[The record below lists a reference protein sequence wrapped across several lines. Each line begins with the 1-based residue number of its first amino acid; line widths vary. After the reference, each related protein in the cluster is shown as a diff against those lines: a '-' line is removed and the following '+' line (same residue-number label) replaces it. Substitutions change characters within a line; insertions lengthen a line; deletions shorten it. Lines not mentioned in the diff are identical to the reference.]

1 MTALGDSQLIFN
13 DINCFILV
21 FNGFTPVTE
30 IQGATAT
37 TPTTKNESFDLTPN
51 QIANTRPPD
60 TISEVGGLNGWML
73 LVGIVA
79 GTVIMVSLVWNSM
92 KLWCRKCERDALT
105 QPPTI
110 TYLTQDQALTN
121 TNTGGNR
128 LAEVP
133 VATLNTFQI
142 EIQVKTKHIQ
152 PQIAI
157 DGSYHLALGPLVL
170 VRIPKRSA
178 SEYLLKYSV

>member
-1 MTALGDSQLIFN
+1 
-13 DINCFILV
+13 
-21 FNGFTPVTE
+21 
-30 IQGATAT
+30 
-37 TPTTKNESFDLTPN
+37 
-51 QIANTRPPD
+51 
-60 TISEVGGLNGWML
+60 ML

-142 EIQVKTKHIQ
+142 EIQVKTGTFWVVPNFEVTVKMSAKVLEWLKLMGIFLAINCVEKWQ
-152 PQIAI
+152 KINLLQKCQKMIARKYQTDI
-157 DGSYHLALGPLVL
+157 LRNFVNRNCGNFLPFLNLSSDNLSPDNILTFWHLRSE
-170 VRIPKRSA
+170 RI
-178 SEYLLKYSV
+178 

>member
-1 MTALGDSQLIFN
+1 M
-13 DINCFILV
+13 
-21 FNGFTPVTE
+21 
-30 IQGATAT
+30 
-37 TPTTKNESFDLTPN
+37 TPN

-121 TNTGGNR
+121 TNAGGNR

-133 VATLNTFQI
+133 VSTLSTFQI
-142 EIQVKTKHIQ
+142 EIQVEIFGPIVLNCKFFMKFSFKIF
-152 PQIAI
+152 P
-157 DGSYHLALGPLVL
+157 LANMC
-170 VRIPKRSA
+170 SA
-178 SEYLLKYSV
+178 NSPR